1 VSPGHFQDVQWTALL
16 AWSVSLGLAVVLQ
29 RWQVRLRQLEKSRWW
44 ASNGRD
50 VLNLT
55 ALVLLV
61 ESLRAMGFAR
71 PEALLVGA
79 TALLPLV
86 LLSSI
91 TVTRTEERGKWS
103 ALLPLAAVLVGVPIG
118 LAPGSVHLIAS
129 AVVRP

>member
-1 VSPGHFQDVQWTALL
+1 MTTVGSDIVTGAINRGPAARAVSAVGGGALRIFL
-16 AWSVSLGLAVVLQ
+16 IVV
-29 RWQVRLRQLEKSRWW
+29 
-44 ASNGRD
+44 
-50 VLNLT
+50 
-55 ALVLLV
+55 ALVWLIPTFGLLV